1 MQIEPHTAPAAA
13 APFVPSPPASPP
25 PAFPP
30 AARPPA
36 ISPALLE
43 AEAGMLRAFDD
54 NAWFRDRHWPQ
65 NRERILGLVADI
77 VARHAPSRAAH
88 VLDVGCFNGSTTFL
102 LALLGYRVT
111 GIDAMPYEER
121 DRLFA
126 GHDIGFGR
134 VNLNDLAPLEQFADG
149 TFDAVIAGEVFEHVL
164 NHPLGLLRELRRV
177 LRPGGTL
184 VLSTPNPSTVQGAAR
199 LLFGRT
205 LMWGTDS
212 FLDEPKFSPTGII
225 ANPEVHYREY
235 TAEELLAAL
244 RRAGFRPLALR
255 FLGMGSDATQHP
267 AKRLLKASPLGR
279 ALMHSRLTGTTQA
292 HVAMRE

>member
-1 MQIEPHTAPAAA
+1 MQIEPHRAPDAA
-13 APFVPSPPASPP
+13 APFIPSPASSPPALPR
-25 PAFPP
+25 AT
-30 AARPPA
+30 RPPA
-36 ISPALLE
+36 LPSALLG

-77 VARHAPSRAAH
+77 VARHAPSRDVH
-88 VLDVGCFNGSTTFL
+88 VLDVGCFNGSTSLL

-111 GIDAMPYEER
+111 GIDATPYEER
-121 DRLFA
+121 EPLFA
-126 GHDIGFGR
+126 AHDIGFGR
-134 VNLNDLAPLEQFADG
+134 VNLNDLAPLAQFADESV
-149 TFDAVIAGEVFEHVL
+149 DAVIAGEVFEHVL

-212 FLDEPKFSPTGII
+212 FLDEPKFSATGII

-235 TAEELLAAL
+235 TVAEMLAAL
-244 RRAGFRPLALR
+244 RRAGFRPAALR
-255 FLGMGSDATQHP
+255 FMGMGSDATQHP
-267 AKRLLKASPLGR
+267 AKRLLKSTPIGR

-292 HVAMRE
+292 HVAVRE